1 MESPSQLANRFREVI
16 LNGTW
21 VANTNFKDQLSNV
34 SWEEATQKIGSLNTI
49 AVLASHIH
57 YYISGIL
64 NVLQGG
70 TLDIRDKFSF
80 DFPPVKSQEDWQ
92 VVLVRFWNDSEKF
105 ANLVEQMPEEKLK
118 EDFTDKKYG
127 SYQRNINAMIEHS
140 YYHLGQIVLIKKFIS
155 NKNSFPNE
163 SP

>member
-1 MESPSQLANRFREVI
+1 MESPSQIANRFREVI

-21 VANTNFKDQLSNV
+21 VAGTNFKDQLSNV

-49 AVLASHIH
+49 AVLTSHIH

-64 NVLQGG
+64 NVLEGG
-70 TLDIRDKFSF
+70 TLDIKDKFSF
-80 DFPPVKSQEDWQ
+80 DFPPVKSQEDWEE
-92 VVLVRFWNDSEKF
+92 VLVKFWNDSEKF
-105 ANLVEQMPEEKLK
+105 ANLVEQMTEEKLK

-140 YYHLGQIVLIKKFIS
+140 YYHLGQIVLIKKLIS
-155 NKNSFPNE
+155 NKQ
-163 SP
+163 